1 LLSFFDLG
9 GDVNHLLNDCFY
21 WRGTDDADRAGWAP
35 ALNVLFDFC
44 PRRFHLLNDFVSMS
58 IACLDLEDNGGLFWY
73 RRMLLHSFEHP
84 DLGISFNNA
93 FNDWMES
100 LYAMAI
106 EHQVEF
112 GSRKHFKVWA
122 RSLKC
127 KAERGQGGLGKLG
140 TRLLLEVSPLWRLK
154 VTIDEI
160 LDRCIEEFEDED
172 KDFFMIE
179 LRDITRRIRRMTR
192 R

>member
-1 LLSFFDLG
+1 MQGGNLLSFFDLG

-21 WRGTDDADRAGWAP
+21 WRGTDDADREGWAP

-93 FNDWMES
+93 FNDRMKSPIRHGNRAPGGVWLPEAFQGVGPQS
-100 LYAMAI
+100 
-106 EHQVEF
+106 QV
-112 GSRKHFKVWA
+112 
-122 RSLKC
+122 
-127 KAERGQGGLGKLG
+127 QGGEGPG
-140 TRLLLEVSPLWRLK
+140 WSWQAGNPSPARGLSP
-154 VTIDEI
+154 VEAQSDH
-160 LDRCIEEFEDED
+160 
-172 KDFFMIE
+172 
-179 LRDITRRIRRMTR
+179 
-192 R
+192 